1 VLLEF
6 DLLGLLDRQITGCF
20 NTASY
25 VHSLLWGFWL
35 V

>member
-1 VLLEF
+1 VILEF
-6 DLLGLLDRQITGCF
+6 DLLGFPDRQITGCF

-25 VHSLLWGFWL
+25 VRSLLCGFWP